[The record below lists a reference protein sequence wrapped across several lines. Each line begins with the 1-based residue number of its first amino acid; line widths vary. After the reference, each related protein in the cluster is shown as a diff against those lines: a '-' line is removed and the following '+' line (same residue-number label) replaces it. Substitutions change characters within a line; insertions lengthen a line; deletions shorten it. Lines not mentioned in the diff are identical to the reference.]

1 MFKDTGWQLAIGPQ
15 RTIDMPSVLAEL
27 VSLVAP
33 RLDAIEATVAE
44 LALAVDVGLHVK
56 MVDQAPIGTIDR
68 QTLALL
74 ARLHAELDLD
84 LYVVDADYDEPPGQ
98 RPTA

>member
-1 MFKDTGWQLAIGPQ
+1 
-15 RTIDMPSVLAEL
+15 MPSVLAEL